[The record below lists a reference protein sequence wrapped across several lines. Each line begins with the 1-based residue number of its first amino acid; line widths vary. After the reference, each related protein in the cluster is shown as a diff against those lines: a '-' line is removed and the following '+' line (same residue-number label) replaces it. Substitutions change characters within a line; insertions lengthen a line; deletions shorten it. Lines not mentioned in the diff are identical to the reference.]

1 MQYRYSMVSVHTI
14 EKVGLKIRFLKKPI
28 QFFSHRISGF
38 TALLALIARV
48 TDDSKPFIIENDLN
62 ESHHYC
68 NAPDV
73 YFAHNGAIF
82 HLGPHISTFFGKREN
97 PSTIIM
103 IKFETFTLITSR
115 G

>member
-28 QFFSHRISGF
+28 QFFFLIEFQALLLTS
-38 TALLALIARV
+38 LLALIARV

-73 YFAHNGAIF
+73 YFAHNRAIF

-103 IKFETFTLITSR
+103 IKV
-115 G
+115 

>member
-1 MQYRYSMVSVHTI
+1 MQSFRYNI
-14 EKVGLKIRFLKKPI
+14 EKVGRLRFLKKPI
-28 QFFSHRISGF
+28 QFFFLIEFQALLLTS
-38 TALLALIARV
+38 LLALIARV

-73 YFAHNGAIF
+73 YFAHNRAIF

-103 IKFETFTLITSR
+103 IKV
-115 G
+115 